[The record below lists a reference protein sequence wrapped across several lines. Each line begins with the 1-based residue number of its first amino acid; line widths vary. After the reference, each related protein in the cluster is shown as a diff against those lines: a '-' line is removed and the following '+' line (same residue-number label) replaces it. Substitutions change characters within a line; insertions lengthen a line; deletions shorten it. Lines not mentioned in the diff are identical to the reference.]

1 MVASNTEVLKALLFE
16 KEELF
21 SSLCNPQPDPEEEQ
35 TEDSGE
41 PQKPDLQFRDEF
53 GQTPLEK
60 AAVLG
65 RVALVPALLENEE
78 VDVNL
83 ADPQVRMKY
92 EREFWNASFWFSP

>member
-1 MVASNTEVLKALLFE
+1 MVASNVDILKALIFE

-21 SSLCNPQPDPEEEQ
+21 NSLCNPQPDPEEEQ
-35 TEDSGE
+35 TEEATE

-60 AAVLG
+60 ASVLG
-65 RVALVPALLENEE
+65 RIALVPALLQNDE

-83 ADPQVRMKY
+83 ADPQVH
-92 EREFWNASFWFSP
+92 ALLH